1 MHGFL
6 ILFATTLR
14 LSLDIQGEGTP
25 AVILESGFRGT
36 HQSWAK
42 VQPEVAKFARVVS
55 YDRAGLGASDAG
67 PSPRTAKQIA
77 QELHDA
83 LKAAQ
88 VKPPYVLVGHSAGG
102 AYLRV
107 FAHLYPTEIAGLVL
121 ADPPQEELLEW
132 LGTHAP
138 DADRMPEEQLAKMPA
153 GARAEWEAR
162 SMVIAEMKD
171 AWPLP
176 RVPVI
181 LLTSA
186 RNDESLAKGV
196 SPEALEVLI
205 HARETWLKR
214 IPGAKH
220 IVTQKSG
227 HNIPFDEPELIVD
240 AIRQLIT
247 TRD

>member
-1 MHGFL
+1 MHGLLL
-6 ILFATTLR
+6 ILKL
-14 LSLDIQGEGTP
+14 LLDIQGEGAP

-83 LKAAQ
+83 LNAAQ

-102 AYLRV
+102 AYVRV
-107 FAHLYPTEIAGLVL
+107 FAHLYPKEIAGLVL
-121 ADPPQEELLEW
+121 ADPPQEELLAW
-132 LGTHAP
+132 LATNAP
-138 DADRMPEEQLAKMPA
+138 DADRMPEEQLAKLPA
-153 GARAEWEAR
+153 GVRAEWDAR
-162 SMVIAEMKD
+162 GSVIAEMKD

-176 RVPVI
+176 NVPVI
-181 LLTSA
+181 LITSA

-196 SPEALEVLI
+196 SAEALRVLI
-205 HARETWLKR
+205 DAREKWLKR
-214 IPGAKH
+214 VPGAKH
-220 IVTQKSG
+220 IVAQKSG

-240 AIRQLIT
+240 AIRQVIK